1 MGGAACAPATLPV
14 PILKPAHR
22 RAFKQGDLNLKHLAV
37 QVFYH
42 LTATIY
48 EVARK
53 AKCSQYD
60 AKRVA
65 GSRLLYVC
73 GAGE

>member
-1 MGGAACAPATLPV
+1 MDVDLHAGALEE
-14 PILKPAHR
+14 
-22 RAFKQGDLNLKHLAV
+22 GDLNLKHLAV